1 VIPVASQTRLK
12 SSFIYLANAV
22 NDLRDNWRTFALV
35 LSPLIL
41 LGALCLLPDALTLQ
55 HQLAEKFGPGVH
67 NVSTHR
73 VTVGYL
79 RVAGPATFLPW
90 WTSPIAH
97 LLLLI
102 LALAADL
109 LVLCA
114 IRRDRT
120 GLKHQRIISEVLAI
134 YQEAVRLAPAFYWIV
149 FLQILAPLI
158 ALATLRVSF
167 DTSDAGLMVVIYVS
181 EIAILILGA
190 LAYLWLY
197 FARYALVF
205 DARRS
210 FHGLLFSRDLM
221 RKRFFRVATRILVFL
236 AVWSGYNSWA
246 AAAFIFV
253 SVVVGPV
260 GALTGYLWFTIFV
273 LGVAITAVTYL
284 TTAFFAAAG
293 VRLYQ
298 DVTDIALVTA
308 RDARVSVL
316 STRAEPVGISA

>member
-1 VIPVASQTRLK
+1 MASQTRLK

-35 LSPLIL
+35 LSPLIF

-55 HQLAEKFGPGVH
+55 HQLAEKFAPGVH
-67 NVSTHR
+67 NV
-73 VTVGYL
+73 VAPLGYL
-79 RVAGPATFLPW
+79 PVLQAGPVLPW
-90 WTSPIAH
+90 WTSLIAH

-109 LVLCA
+109 VVLCA
-114 IRRDRT
+114 IRRDRA
-120 GLKHQRIISEVLAI
+120 GLKHQRLLSEVLAV
-134 YQEAVRLAPAFYWIV
+134 YREAVLLAPSFYWIV

-167 DTSDAGLMVVIYVS
+167 DTSDAALMAILYVT
-181 EIAILILGA
+181 EIAVLVFGA

-205 DARRS
+205 DAHRS

-221 RKRFFRVATRILVFL
+221 RKRFFRVATRIVVFL

-246 AAAFIFV
+246 AGAFIFV
-253 SVVVGPV
+253 SVILGPV
-260 GALTGYLWFTIFV
+260 GALTGYLWFTIFL
-273 LGVAITAVTYL
+273 LGLVITAVTYL
-284 TTAFFAAAG
+284 TTTFFAAAG

-298 DVTDIALVTA
+298 DVTASALVTA
-308 RDARVSVL
+308 QETSAGVLNTRTEPLSV
-316 STRAEPVGISA
+316 GG